1 MITYGTELSLE
12 IPEAFIGNIYTRSS
26 IIKTGVRLANNVGK
40 IDSDYRGEI
49 LVVFDIINQ
58 DLPIYEVGERCCQM
72 DIVPIIQV
80 EFEEVRELSES
91 KRGSKGFGSS
101 GK

>member
-1 MITYGTELSLE
+1 LAVEVPKGYFMQLVARSSLNKKGF
-12 IPEAFIGNIYTRSS
+12 FIGNS
-26 IIKTGVRLANNVGK
+26 VGI